1 MGEIKRRHGKEGN
14 KALGYVEVMRQED
27 SKERRDG
34 EKNGRLGKRKIRER
48 QEVRQK
54 DVKKRM
60 KLMRNE

>member
-1 MGEIKRRHGKEGN
+1 
-14 KALGYVEVMRQED
+14 MRQED
-27 SKERRDG
+27 NKERRDG